1 MDFKKHLPQ
10 IMALGSIVGVVT
22 TAVIAVKRKEV
33 YEELI
38 REARQE
44 HMEDFCLL
52 QPSDKV
58 KPFFKAYYP
67 AIISGGLTISCIAGS
82 YILSNKQQASLI
94 GAYSVL
100 EGYFERYRTSAKR
113 VFGPDADDKIMTDM
127 ARCNPEFHQIKMDIP
142 DKKCIFYE
150 PYSDTHIVIYERE
163 LMDAEY
169 HLNRNYTLG
178 GHISL
183 NDFYTMIGLPNIP
196 NGDSLGWDM
205 ISGISWIDFY
215 HKKIGNERDGTP
227 IYSINTV
234 YPPEPFEEY

>member
-33 YEELI
+33 YEELVH
-38 REARQE
+38 EARQE
-44 HMEDFCLL
+44 HTEDFCPL

-82 YILSNKQQASLI
+82 YILSSRQQASLI

-100 EGYFERYRTSAKR
+100 EGYFNRYRESAKR
-113 VFGPDADDKIMTDM
+113 VFGPDADDEIMADM
-127 ARCNPEFHQIKMDIP
+127 ARTNPEMHFIQLDSP

-150 PYSDTHIVIYERE
+150 PYSNTNFVMYERE

-169 HLNRNYTLG
+169 HLNRNYTFRG
-178 GHISL
+178 ETTL
-183 NDFYTMIGLPNIP
+183 NDFLSMLGLPTTT
-196 NGDSLGWDM
+196 NGDSIGWEM
-205 ISGISWIDFY
+205 SSGINWIDFS
-215 HKKIGNERDGTP
+215 HRKIYIEEDGTP
-227 IYSINTV
+227 IYSVNYTF
-234 YPPEPFEEY
+234 PPTPFEEY